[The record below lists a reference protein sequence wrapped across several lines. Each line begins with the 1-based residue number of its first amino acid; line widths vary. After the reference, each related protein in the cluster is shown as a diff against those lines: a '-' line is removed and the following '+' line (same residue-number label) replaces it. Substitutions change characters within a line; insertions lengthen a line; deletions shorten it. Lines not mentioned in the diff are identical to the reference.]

1 MKKTF
6 LPSPA
11 DPAAADSP
19 KTFALPQRWYTG
31 IFFGLIL
38 LMVLVLFYSGLK
50 AGAENEQYA
59 QGMAT
64 YNAAQQAFQ
73 AGQYD
78 SAYDLLGKVIPQY
91 QDGAPYQLL
100 LGYTL
105 LSRGD
110 NAAAAAAFAAAQER
124 NFWLTQNQQFVHS
137 YGAALLNSGEYAA
150 ARPYLLKSI
159 ELNQSESRTEESRAA
174 LAKIEALSGG
184 EAHGESRD

>member
-1 MKKTF
+1 MKKSS

-11 DPAAADSP
+11 NPAAADSP
-19 KTFALPQRWYTG
+19 KTFTLPQRWYTG

-38 LMVLVLFYSGLK
+38 LMVPVLLYSGLK
-50 AGAENEQYA
+50 AGAVNEQYA
-59 QGMAT
+59 QGMKM
-64 YNAAQQAFQ
+64 YNDAQQAFQ

-78 SAYDLLGKVIPQY
+78 TAYEMLNKVIPQY
-91 QDGAPYQLL
+91 KDSAPVQLL
-100 LGYTL
+100 LGLTL
-105 LSRGD
+105 LYRGD
-110 NAAAAAAFAAAQER
+110 SAEAAAAFAAAQER

-137 YGAALLNSGEYAA
+137 YGLALLNSSEYAA